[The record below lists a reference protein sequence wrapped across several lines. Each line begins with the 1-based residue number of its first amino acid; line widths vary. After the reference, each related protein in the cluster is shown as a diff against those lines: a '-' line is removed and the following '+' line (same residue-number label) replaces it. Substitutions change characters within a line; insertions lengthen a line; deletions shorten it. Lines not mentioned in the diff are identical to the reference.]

1 MRITQTH
8 IAETLF
14 ADDEMLTFEE
24 VVDILRMEFTYEL
37 YDDNMA
43 GVKFNIPCMGLKGKF
58 TFCFIELTNNYLSSE
73 WMIRREI
80 VNNLKLESWLNTP
93 IDCSTE
99 DIMYFNPQ
107 NFGINVDIWTLTL
120 DNRKN

>member
-1 MRITQTH
+1 MRITQTD

-14 ADDEMLTFEE
+14 TDDEMLSFEE
-24 VVDILRMEFTYEL
+24 VVDILRMDITYRVYE
-37 YDDNMA
+37 DDEQA
-43 GVKFNIPCMGLKGKF
+43 GVRIDIPSMDKVLDLR
-58 TFCFIELTNNYLSSE
+58 FCFIELSKNYLSSE

-99 DIMYFNPQ
+99 DTMYFQAQ
-107 NFGINVDIWTLTL
+107 NFGIKDDIMNL
-120 DNRKN
+120 DRRKQ

>member
-14 ADDEMLTFEE
+14 LDDDMLSFED
-24 VVDILRMEFTYEL
+24 VVDILRMDFSYEVH
-37 YDDNMA
+37 DDEQV
-43 GVKFNIPCMGLKGKF
+43 GVKIDIPCMNRKIDLR
-58 TFCFIELTNNYLSSE
+58 FCFIELTNNYLSSE

-99 DIMYFNPQ
+99 EIMYFKPHY
-107 NFGINVDIWTLTL
+107 FGIKDDTMNFDRT
-120 DNRKN
+120 KQ

>member
-1 MRITQTH
+1 MRITQTD

-14 ADDEMLTFEE
+14 LDDDMLTFED
-24 VVDILRMEFTYEL
+24 VVDILRMDFSYEVH
-37 YDDNMA
+37 DDDMM
-43 GVKFNIPCMGLKGKF
+43 GVKINIPCMNRKIDLR
-58 TFCFIELTNNYLSSE
+58 FCFIELTDNYLSSE

-99 DIMYFNPQ
+99 DTMYFKPQ
-107 NFGINVDIWTLTL
+107 NFGIKTDIMNI